1 VLIGSYEHM
10 LDAKGRVF
18 IPAKWRESL
27 GDMLIVTIG
36 LDTKQEACLYG
47 MSVPEWEHF
56 SEKLSSLPVSDAS
69 AQSIRRR
76 LYSMAAACE
85 VDKQG
90 RILIPAQ
97 LRDLAGLV
105 KDATLIGVGERME
118 FWNPGTLAAYNARTE
133 TDESYNEAL
142 EHLAQMGI

>member
-1 VLIGSYEHM
+1 MLIGSFEHM

-18 IPAKWRESL
+18 IPAKWRETL
-27 GDMLIVTIG
+27 GDTLIVTVG
-36 LDTKQEACLYG
+36 LDTKEETCLYG
-47 MSVPEWEHF
+47 MSMPEWERF

-69 AQSIRRR
+69 GQSIRRR

-97 LRDLAGLV
+97 LRDLAGLT

-118 FWNPGTLAAYNARTE
+118 FWNPGTLAAYHAR
-133 TDESYNEAL
+133 TDESYDEAL
-142 EHLAQMGI
+142 EHLASLGI

>member
-1 VLIGSYEHM
+1 MLIGSYEHM

-18 IPAKWRESL
+18 IPAKWRETL
-27 GDMLIVTIG
+27 GDTLVVTIG
-36 LDTKQEACLYG
+36 LDTKEEPCLYG
-47 MSVPEWEHF
+47 MSVPEWERF

-69 AQSIRRR
+69 GQGIRRR

-90 RILIPAQ
+90 RILIPAP

-118 FWNPGTLAAYNARTE
+118 FWNPGALAAYNART
-133 TDESYNEAL
+133 DESYSEAL